1 MEGFTV
7 LTKTVM
13 NNIFQWN
20 GGDGEGAS
28 QSSVC
33 RIVKQVSKALAS
45 HANDLI
51 SFSLDDD
58 ILETVST
65 GFYGFKGSK

>member
-1 MEGFTV
+1 MEV
-7 LTKTVM
+7 
-13 NNIFQWN
+13 
-20 GGDGEGAS
+20 GDGEGAS

-33 RIVKQVSKALAS
+33 RIVKQVSKALAN

-65 GFYGFKGSK
+65 GFYGFKASK